1 MSEYERKEKIT
12 MTLEQRAHDLAI
24 LYMQIEIKNEEI
36 TLDDPDNFQSF
47 VDEYQHCYSGI
58 LQQLNEE

>member
-1 MSEYERKEKIT
+1 